1 MTLKKRVAKTKKRVA
16 KTILIANLF
25 ECSIIQLFNPRVS
38 RMN

>member
-1 MTLKKRVAKTKKRVA
+1 MVGCVA
-16 KTILIANLF
+16 KTILSATESIANLF